1 MSSSGYFRKV
11 SGINIDTVLRIW
23 YDLCNY
29 ETLIAVVRKLS
40 VVLFSFLNMSFKE
53 LVQVLECAKS
63 LWQNQLPVKE

>member
-11 SGINIDTVLRIW
+11 NGINIDTVLRIW
-23 YDLCNY
+23 YDLYKY

-40 VVLFSFLNMSFKE
+40 VVLFSFLSMSFKE

-63 LWQNQLPVKE
+63 LW